1 LLLLKL
7 REREVFGLAAELEES
22 QQDTAHGSWMTP
34 LMMMVVSFISY
45 LDRNTL
51 AVLAPTILKETHL
64 TNEQYGFI
72 ISAFSVAYTI
82 GNPVWGFLLD
92 RLGLR
97 RGMASAVSIWTVAS
111 TLHAFVGSLPGFAT
125 ARALLGFGEGATF
138 PGGLRTVAETLP
150 LSQRARG
157 IAVSYSG
164 GSLGAVLTP
173 LIVTPLAL
181 WFGWRAAF
189 LFTGCTGLVW
199 ILAWRIVGRGVSH
212 TGSSFSFA
220 TMPKFWDR
228 RFWALVCAYGLG
240 ALPLAF
246 CIYAVPIYLSKV
258 MGQSQATIG
267 KLLWIPPLGW
277 EVGYFVWGWIADR
290 VSPGTVRPIGLMAL
304 LTLLSLPLGLV
315 PFTASIA
322 TAMMAF
328 FFAMFVAAGF
338 VILALR
344 YGMGVYS
351 SEHVAL
357 VAGIGAGSWSA
368 IVALTMPVIGHLF
381 DLGMYAKAFDLVI
394 AIPLVGFAGW
404 WWFSASNKIT

>member
-1 LLLLKL
+1 MM
-7 REREVFGLAAELEES
+7 LA
-22 QQDTAHGSWMTP
+22 
-34 LMMMVVSFISY
+34 VSFISY

-72 ISAFSVAYTI
+72 ISAFSIAYTI

-92 RLGLR
+92 RLGLQ
-97 RGMASAVSIWTVAS
+97 RGMAGAVSIWTIAS
-111 TLHAFVGSLPGFAT
+111 TLHAFVGSLPGFAS

-150 LSQRARG
+150 LSRRSRG

-173 LIVTPLAL
+173 LIVTPIAL
-181 WFGWRAAF
+181 RFGWRAAF
-189 LFTGCTGLVW
+189 LFTGFAGLAW
-199 ILAWRIVGRGVSH
+199 LLLWRIVGSNVSH
-212 TGSSFSFA
+212 TGSNFSFA
-220 TMPKFWDR
+220 TMPKIWER

-246 CIYAVPIYLSKV
+246 CIYAAPIYLSRV

-277 EVGYFVWGWIADR
+277 EIGYFTWGWIADR
-290 VSPGTVRPIGLMAL
+290 VAPRAVRPVGIMVI

-315 PFTASIA
+315 PYTGSVAI
-322 TAMMAF
+322 AMMAF
-328 FFAMFVAAGF
+328 FFAMFVASGF

-351 SEHVAL
+351 SDHVAL

-368 IVALTMPVIGHLF
+368 IVALTMPVIGRLF
-381 DLGMYAKAFDLVI
+381 DLGMYAQVFDLVI
-394 AIPLVGFAGW
+394 AIPLVGFVGW
-404 WWFSASNKIT
+404 WRFSK